1 MKFKHVLTTAAALSI
16 LLAGCGSNEKQED
29 TQKHEEKDK
38 ANHQKQRKKNTH
50 NMNKHQNMKNH
61 ILINKRQNKLSA
73 N

>member
-38 ANHQKQRKKNTH
+38 ANHQKTEKKKTH